1 MAHNTYMSYIKELKV
16 ALEAVRR
23 ASYLTHKVAQ
33 GKNVSAIKKEDNS
46 PVTLAD
52 FAAQAV
58 ISSAIRAAFPEDPI
72 VGEEDSDEI
81 RGNERLSSQL
91 LALAREFAP
100 SDTRFHGDD
109 TEAATKLCDA
119 IDFGT
124 YAGSP
129 TGRQWALDPVDGT
142 KGFLR
147 GGQYAVC
154 LALIVD
160 SVVQVGV
167 IGCPNLDEHGGIFY
181 AVRGE
186 GGSWEPLYPVPS
198 HENPHHHKPRPLK
211 FREIENPADAQFC
224 ESVESGHSALGQQ
237 SKIARELG
245 LTKPA
250 VRMDSQ
256 AKYCELARGEADIY
270 LRLPVSL
277 KYEEKI
283 WDHAA
288 GSLLITE
295 AGGMV
300 SDMYGHPLDFGQ
312 GRTLKQNKGIVAS
325 NRKLQP
331 LILNILSSEQ

>member
-1 MAHNTYMSYIKELKV
+1 MSYAQELKV

-58 ISSAIRAAFPEDPI
+58 ITSAIRAAFPEDPI
-72 VGEEDSDEI
+72 VGEEDSGEI
-81 RGNERLSSQL
+81 RGNERLSGQL

-100 SDTRFHGDD
+100 SDPRFHGDD
-109 TEAATKLCDA
+109 AEAANRLCEA

-124 YAGSP
+124 FGGSA

-167 IGCPNLDEHGGIFY
+167 IGCPNLDKDGGIFY

-186 GGSWEPLYPVPS
+186 GGSWVPLYPAPS
-198 HENPHHHKPRPLK
+198 AEHPHPHHPKPLK
-211 FREIENPADAQFC
+211 FREIASAADAQFC

-300 SDMYGHPLDFGQ
+300 SDMYGHALDFGQ